1 MEGTTPSEEDL
12 PPKGRG
18 RGRGRGSSRG
28 RAASSSNHPKPKRAV
43 HKRRGRG
50 KKSETL
56 LRLAATPKQPDDME
70 ETSVSEESARIA
82 AAVARTKHWDRGA
95 EEVTSSEED
104 YATPVATDSRSMP
117 SSSGV

>member
-1 MEGTTPSEEDL
+1 MEGTSPVEAPSSAAEVLTEVTTPSEEDL

-28 RAASSSNHPKPKRAV
+28 RAASSSNHPKPKRAI

-56 LRLAATPKQPDDME
+56 LRLAAMPKQPDDME
-70 ETSVSEESARIA
+70 ETSVSEETARIA
-82 AAVARTKHWDRGA
+82 ATMEHL
-95 EEVTSSEED
+95 T
-104 YATPVATDSRSMP
+104 
-117 SSSGV
+117 